1 MIVFNDCGFKLLV
14 GKIIICLCL
23 MIILGWIWIQGCFF
37 VSFYKVL
44 VLFICKFLDIVYGLC
59 LFIGVYKMLFCVLL
73 SCVYVIVFFEGVISG
88 FQLKD
93 KIKWLEELI
102 ENFNIV

>member
-1 MIVFNDCGFKLLV
+1 MFNDYIRMDLD
-14 GKIIICLCL
+14 I
-23 MIILGWIWIQGCFF
+23 GCFF

-73 SCVYVIVFFEGVISG
+73 SCVFFESVVSG
-88 FQLKD
+88 FQLRD

>member
-1 MIVFNDCGFKLLV
+1 MFNDYVRMDLDIGV
-14 GKIIICLCL
+14 
-23 MIILGWIWIQGCFF
+23 FF
-37 VSFYKVL
+37 CKFYKVL